1 MRGFKTTLIAAVMV
15 AVAAFAAAG
24 DMTLTRHGDLYRIAA
39 ADDGLVITAT
49 LADDT
54 TAEYVVPGTAG
65 AATSAL
71 NLAVDPIS
79 NGLFVIW
86 QQDDTVKFASFV
98 DEVWNGPMNL
108 AGGDGFSAANP
119 QMVLFRAVDVVE
131 EEADEGEIIEIE
143 VASTFLHLSWWS
155 YTETMGD
162 GDAFY
167 LPIPVTDDGVADPE
181 AYDAVVLSELLPYGI
196 HCDGIEDATALA
208 APKLFSDPQSGFPHV
223 FATDFNECLFYI
235 LQIGHDVT
243 IDPETERRRHTII
256 LRHGSTIPVNTDLP
270 LDSSMI
276 DVGHGLKL
284 VMYWDAEGAVEY
296 ITLDDEGSSD
306 VMSLPIGEELSH
318 EQAVELIEGLAQ

>member
-1 MRGFKTTLIAAVMV
+1 M
-15 AVAAFAAAG
+15 
-24 DMTLTRHGDLYRIAA
+24 D
-39 ADDGLVITAT
+39 
-49 LADDT
+49 
-54 TAEYVVPGTAG
+54 
-65 AATSAL
+65 
-71 NLAVDPIS
+71 
-79 NGLFVIW
+79 
-86 QQDDTVKFASFV
+86 
-98 DEVWNGPMNL
+98 
-108 AGGDGFSAANP
+108 
-119 QMVLFRAVDVVE
+119 
-131 EEADEGEIIEIE
+131 
-143 VASTFLHLSWWS
+143 
-155 YTETMGD
+155 D

-167 LPIPVTDDGVADPE
+167 LPIPVADDGVADPE

-196 HCDGIEDATALA
+196 HCDGIEDASALA

-296 ITLDDEGSSD
+296 VTLDDQGSSD

>member
-1 MRGFKTTLIAAVMV
+1 MV

-71 NLAVDPIS
+71 NLAVDPIG

-86 QQDDTVKFASFV
+86 QQDDAVKFASFV
-98 DEVWNGPMNL
+98 NESWNSPMNL
-108 AGGDGFSAANP
+108 AGGDGFFAANP

-131 EEADEGEIIEIE
+131 EEGDEGEIIEIE
-143 VASTFLHLSWWS
+143 VASTFLHVSWWG

-167 LPIPVTDDGVADPE
+167 LPIPVADDGVADPE
-181 AYDAVVLSELLPYGI
+181 AYDPVVLSALLPYGI
-196 HCDGIEDATALA
+196 HCDGIEDASALA

-270 LDSSMI
+270 IDNSMI

-296 ITLDDEGSSD
+296 VTLDAEGSSD